1 MQCIN
6 ASSPAD
12 QKKLL
17 TSSVRGEIARDL
29 VTQMHAFK
37 AKKTDWAFCTT
48 VAKLLVKKYP
58 FMKDA
63 GKNVSGYV
71 SLQSFVLG

>member
-6 ASSPAD
+6 ATTPGE

-17 TSSVRGEIARDL
+17 TSSVRGELSCDL

-37 AKKTDWAFCTT
+37 AKPDRAFCTT

-58 FMKDA
+58 FVKDA

-71 SLQSFVLG
+71 S